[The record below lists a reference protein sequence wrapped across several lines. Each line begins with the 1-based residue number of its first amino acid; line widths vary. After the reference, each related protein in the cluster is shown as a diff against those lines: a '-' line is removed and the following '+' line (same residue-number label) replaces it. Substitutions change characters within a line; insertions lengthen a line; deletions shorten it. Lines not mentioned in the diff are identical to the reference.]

1 MEKLKFNKWLLV
13 LSIFFY
19 SCESWINV
27 TPTDRLS
34 EDMLFSDRDGF
45 VKALNAIYIELNSD
59 ELYGLNLTA
68 GALDVMGQYYAI
80 SSSTHTY
87 YNLAQLVYTNTEEL
101 NIFNN
106 IWKKSYLLIANCNTI
121 IEECEKP
128 DVNLTEPYL
137 SMIEGESLAL
147 RAMLH
152 FDLLRLFGPLTSE
165 LDKQSIPYQTA
176 SGQIITPLL
185 PGTQVLDSITKDLQN
200 ALALLAISDPYLAQE
215 NDLEFYTETD
225 LDYRQYRMNYFAVK
239 ALLARV
245 YLWAGK
251 PELAFTTATDVIEE
265 ANGGEVERFPFVTYE
280 SATSSSPDRVFSTEV
295 LFGSYNS
302 DRTNIFEILFAPTL
316 ESTSLL
322 TLAGTLSN
330 GRVTEMYDDE
340 NDYRYKIWSTYN
352 NNGISVLYN
361 RKYEELSSNVDFNNM
376 VPLIRLAE
384 MYLIAAEC
392 CTNETEAVGYLNT
405 LRNAR
410 NCFSVYPTADLLQ
423 DYIMNEYR
431 REMLGEGQVF
441 YYYKR
446 KELVNIPDGGQATGM
461 KNVDLSKYVI
471 PLPDSETSQRTTVES

>member
-1 MEKLKFNKWLLV
+1 MEKLKFNKWLFI
-13 LSIFFY
+13 LSMFFC

-34 EDMLFSDRDGF
+34 EDMLFTDREGF
-45 VKALNAIYIELNSD
+45 VKALNGIYVELNSD
-59 ELYGLNLTA
+59 ELYGLDLTA
-68 GALDVMGQYYAI
+68 GALDVMGQYYAV
-80 SSSTHTY
+80 SSSTHAY
-87 YNLAQLVYTNTEEL
+87 YNLAQLVYTNKNEL
-101 NIFNN
+101 DLFND
-106 IWKKSYLLIANCNTI
+106 IWKKSYLLIANCNAI
-121 IEECEKP
+121 IEKCNEGNE
-128 DVNLTEPYL
+128 NLAEPYL
-137 SMIEGESLAL
+137 SMIKGESLAL

-165 LDKQSIPYQTA
+165 LDKQSIPYQT
-176 SGQIITPLL
+176 SSNQTITSLL
-185 PGTQVLDSITKDLQN
+185 TGTQVLDSIVSDLSS
-200 ALALLAISDPYLAQE
+200 AVDLLAVSDPYLAKE
-215 NDLEFYTETD
+215 DDLELYSETD
-225 LDYRQYRMNYFAVK
+225 IDYRQYRMNYFATK

-245 YLWAGK
+245 YLWEGER
-251 PELAFTTATDVIEE
+251 ELAFATATDVIRE
-265 ANGGEVERFPFVTYE
+265 ANGGDVELFPFVTYE

-302 DRTNIFEILFAPTL
+302 DRENIFETLFAPTL
-316 ESTSLL
+316 ENTKLL

-352 NNGISVLYN
+352 NNGVSVLYN
-361 RKYEELSSNVDFNNM
+361 RKYEELSSSVDYNNM

-392 CTNETEAVGYLNT
+392 CDNETETVGYLNT

-410 NCFSVYPTADLLQ
+410 NCFSVYPTADMLQ
-423 DYIMNEYR
+423 TYIMDEYR
-431 REMLGEGQVF
+431 REMLGEGQIF

-471 PLPDSETSQRTTVES
+471 PLPDSETSQRTDIES